1 MWLLLLLLG
10 LTAPRYAFAQNVGD
24 LSPNPN
30 NNNTIGN
37 PFSPGGSW
45 SFSRPGNPIGGRAA
59 PNSPYSWSNVAPVL
73 GLPSAYD
80 RANSFPLQSSPTASP
95 NVPGSSLGPYGITLP
110 PNHPLGLGNR

>member
-1 MWLLLLLLG
+1 MWLVLLLMVFLG
-10 LTAPRYAFAQNVGD
+10 PGSVFAQNVGD

-45 SFSRPGNPIGGRAA
+45 SFNRQGNPNVGRAA
-59 PNSPYSWSNVAPVL
+59 PTSPYSWSNVAPVL
-73 GLPSAYD
+73 GLPPVYD
-80 RANSFPLQSSPTASP
+80 RANSFPLRTPPTAIP

-110 PNHPLGLGNR
+110 PNHPLGVGSR

>member
-1 MWLLLLLLG
+1 MRLALLLLVFSVPLC
-10 LTAPRYAFAQNVGD
+10 AHAQNVGD

-45 SFSRPGNPIGGRAA
+45 SFSRQGSSGVGRAA
-59 PNSPYSWSNVAPVL
+59 PTSPYSWSNVGPLL
-73 GLPSAYD
+73 GPPAVYD
-80 RANSFPLQSSPTASP
+80 RANSFPLTSPNTMSP

-110 PNHPLGLGNR
+110 PNHPLGIGAR